1 MAYFSSMYSRNF
13 QIEKRNTD
21 IESNAII
28 SVQFNDNSRT
38 VFVFRVQKKLNIL
51 SLRAMAAARVAQCF
65 QKNAYEIIYEQVTY
79 LLQKIEDIE
88 KIESLEIP
96 KDLIP
101 DVQSAFLEELK
112 LSTYSRYL
120 YKNTCC
126 LCCSALH
133 IANHWWNSCIYLN
146 YSYDKK
152 KYI

>member
-1 MAYFSSMYSRNF
+1 MYSRNF

-38 VFVFRVQKKLNIL
+38 VFVFRVQKRKNIL

-65 QKNAYEIIYEQVTY
+65 QRNAYEIMYEQVTY

-88 KIESLEIP
+88 KIEKLEIP
-96 KDLIP
+96 KELVP
-101 DVQSAFLEELK
+101 DVQAAFLEELK

-133 IANHWWNSCIYLN
+133 IANHW
-146 YSYDKK
+146 
-152 KYI
+152 

>member
-1 MAYFSSMYSRNF
+1 MYSRNF
-13 QIEKRNTD
+13 QIEKRNSD
-21 IESNAII
+21 NESNAII

-133 IANHWWNSCIYLN
+133 IANHW
-146 YSYDKK
+146 
-152 KYI
+152 

>member
-1 MAYFSSMYSRNF
+1 MSYFSSMYSRNF
-13 QIEKRNTD
+13 QIEKRNSD

-133 IANHWWNSCIYLN
+133 IAYHW
-146 YSYDKK
+146 
-152 KYI
+152 

>member
-1 MAYFSSMYSRNF
+1 MSYFSSMYSRNF
-13 QIEKRNTD
+13 QIEKRNSD
-21 IESNAII
+21 NESNAII

-101 DVQSAFLEELK
+101 DVQ
-112 LSTYSRYL
+112 
-120 YKNTCC
+120 
-126 LCCSALH
+126 
-133 IANHWWNSCIYLN
+133 
-146 YSYDKK
+146 
-152 KYI
+152 

>member
-1 MAYFSSMYSRNF
+1 MEFSISSLYKSIFLAYFSSMYSRNF

-38 VFVFRVQKKLNIL
+38 VFVFRVQKRKNIL
-51 SLRAMAAARVAQCF
+51 SLRALAAARVAQCF
-65 QKNAYEIIYEQVTY
+65 QKNAYDIMYEQVTY

-88 KIESLEIP
+88 KIETLEIP
-96 KDLIP
+96 KDLVP
-101 DVQSAFLEELK
+101 DVQAAFLEELK

-133 IANHWWNSCIYLN
+133 IANHW
-146 YSYDKK
+146 
-152 KYI
+152 

>member
-1 MAYFSSMYSRNF
+1 MSYFSSMYSRNF
-13 QIEKRNTD
+13 QIEKRNSD
-21 IESNAII
+21 NESNAII

-112 LSTYSRYL
+112 LSTYYRCL
-120 YKNTCC
+120 YNNSCC

-133 IANHWWNSCIYLN
+133 IANHW
-146 YSYDKK
+146 
-152 KYI
+152 